1 MQLLSGFVY
10 PLPILTIHDEDETL
24 RPRVV
29 VSPQRPNLVLTSD
42 IPDVELDILIRY
54 SLDVEPNY
62 TRSEGSLQRVRVR
75 RGHIPVGMVV
85 TDWFNLS
92 L

>member
-1 MQLLSGFVY
+1 MQLLLCLVY
-10 PLPILTIHDEDETL
+10 PLSVLTVHDEHETL

-29 VSPQRPNLVLTSD
+29 VSPQRPDLILAAD
-42 IPDVELDILIRY
+42 IPDVELHILVCYGLDI
-54 SLDVEPNY
+54 EPNY
-62 TRSEGSLQRVRVR
+62 GISEVASQWDVKKGKRV
-75 RGHIPVGMVV
+75 PVGMVV